1 VNDGSPRSGISIITH
16 SINASVSV
24 NKCNKDHRL
33 HQQTSMDE
41 TDAKGSSENASS
53 DVLRWTPKASP
64 TRSLLS
70 QAVTSAGVVDLE
82 MQRQGLASE
91 EADAASLS
99 STADGLLPFNVAG
112 FNPGR
117 PQQSDDVYESAPSL
131 RFGSEV
137 VAETLGEQ
145 GENYVR
151 AGSVSKRE
159 GVFLT
164 WKELWVTV
172 DDGKRRR
179 LPILQG
185 LTGYAQPGEVLA
197 IMGPS
202 GCGKSTLLD
211 SLAGTLIYNM
221 NRKMLW
227 FFFFFFFFM

>member
-1 VNDGSPRSGISIITH
+1 
-16 SINASVSV
+16 
-24 NKCNKDHRL
+24 
-33 HQQTSMDE
+33 MDE
-41 TDAKGSSENASS
+41 TDTKGSSEKTSS

-64 TRSLLS
+64 TGSLLS
-70 QAVTSAGVVDLE
+70 QAVTSAGVVDIE
-82 MQRQGLASE
+82 VQTE

-99 STADGLLPFNVAG
+99 STADGILPFNVAA

-131 RFGSEV
+131 RSGSEV

-185 LTGYAQPGEVLA
+185 LNGYAQPGEVLA

-211 SLAGTLIYNM
+211 SLAGTRLII
-221 NRKMLW
+221 
-227 FFFFFFFFM
+227 

>member
-1 VNDGSPRSGISIITH
+1 
-16 SINASVSV
+16 
-24 NKCNKDHRL
+24 
-33 HQQTSMDE
+33 MDE
-41 TDAKGSSENASS
+41 TDAKGISENASS

-99 STADGLLPFNVAG
+99 STADGILPFNVAG

-227 FFFFFFFFM
+227 FFFFFFFFLCEYCFLFLS

>member
-1 VNDGSPRSGISIITH
+1 
-16 SINASVSV
+16 
-24 NKCNKDHRL
+24 
-33 HQQTSMDE
+33 MDE
-41 TDAKGSSENASS
+41 IDTEGSSNKTPST
-53 DVLRWTPKASP
+53 DVPRWTPKASP
-64 TRSLLS
+64 SRSLLKE
-70 QAVTSAGVVDLE
+70 AVTSAGVADLE
-82 MQRQGLASE
+82 MQRSTSVAS
-91 EADAASLS
+91 DDGSLY
-99 STADGLLPFNVAG
+99 STVDKIFPFTIAG

-117 PQQSDDVYESAPSL
+117 PQSDIHEEAPSL

-137 VAETLGEQ
+137 AG
-145 GENYVR
+145 NYVR

-172 DDGKRRR
+172 GDGKRGR

-211 SLAGTLIYNM
+211 SLAGTYILVISLIYVKNGF
-221 NRKMLW
+221 L
-227 FFFFFFFFM
+227 F